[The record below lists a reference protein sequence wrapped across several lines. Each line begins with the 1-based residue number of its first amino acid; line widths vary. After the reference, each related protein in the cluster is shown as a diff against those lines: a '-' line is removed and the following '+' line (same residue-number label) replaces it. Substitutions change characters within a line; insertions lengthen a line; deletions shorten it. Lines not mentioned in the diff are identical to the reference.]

1 LKALIPEQEETQTA
15 TQLAEPSHG
24 TWVREIHV
32 SRISPNPRQPREGFD
47 ETELKDLAASIKEHG
62 ILQPLLVRPISNGFE
77 LVSGE
82 RRLRAASIAGL
93 DTVPA
98 IMVSPDD
105 SVGSLVIAL
114 VENVQRADLNALEL
128 AKAYY
133 QLNDEFGRT
142 QEEIAKTV
150 GKSRSYIANTLR
162 LLELSDPILEA
173 LQAGS
178 ITAGHARAI
187 LMAPDE
193 AKEILFQKIVSGG
206 LSVRQAERAAKAL
219 NNVAEKRKNE
229 GEPEEIAI
237 PVETGRI
244 LKEMEKAL
252 ETALNRKCRIDHR
265 KGGSG
270 RVVLEYY
277 DEGDLEKLVQKLT

>member
-1 LKALIPEQEETQTA
+1 
-15 TQLAEPSHG
+15 
-24 TWVREIHV
+24 V

-47 ETELKDLAASIKEHG
+47 LTELEDLAASIREHG
-62 ILQPLLVRPISNGFE
+62 ILQPLLVRPVGEGFE
-77 LVSGE
+77 LISGE

-93 DTVPA
+93 STVPA
-98 IMVSPDD
+98 ILASPDD

-128 AKAYY
+128 AKAYC

-173 LQAGS
+173 LQNGL

-187 LMAPDE
+187 LMVPDE
-193 AKEILFQKIVSGG
+193 AREILYKKIITGG
-206 LSVRQAERAAKAL
+206 LSVRQAERAAKGL
-219 NNVAEKRKNE
+219 NDAAGKPKNE

-237 PVETGRI
+237 PVETERI
-244 LKEMEKAL
+244 LIEMEKAL
-252 ETALNRKCRIDHR
+252 ETALNRKCRIDHKR
-265 KGGSG
+265 GGSG
-270 RVVLEYY
+270 RVFLEYY
-277 DEGDLEKLVQKLT
+277 DEGDLEKLVQKLTLK

>member
-1 LKALIPEQEETQTA
+1 
-15 TQLAEPSHG
+15 
-24 TWVREIHV
+24 
-32 SRISPNPRQPREGFD
+32 
-47 ETELKDLAASIKEHG
+47 
-62 ILQPLLVRPISNGFE
+62 
-77 LVSGE
+77 
-82 RRLRAASIAGL
+82 
-93 DTVPA
+93 
-98 IMVSPDD
+98 MVSPDD

-114 VENVQRADLNALEL
+114 VENVQRTDLNALEL
-128 AKAYY
+128 AKAYN

-162 LLELSDPILEA
+162 LLELSDPILGA

-193 AKEILFQKIVSGG
+193 AKEILFQKIISGG
-206 LSVRQAERAAKAL
+206 LSVRQAERAAKAFI
-219 NNVAEKRKNE
+219 NTINTVEKRKKE

-237 PVETGRI
+237 PVETERI
-244 LKEMEKAL
+244 LKEMERAL